1 MTPER
6 TRALLS
12 VFATELADVADGIE
26 GLSDLIGRLIAAQ
39 GVVERSDALLRAQA
53 IDALVQRCRA
63 LGEVS
68 AGVAAGRELDALLDA
83 VPLAELAGRLKGT
96 GPAPQ
101 IRIVNRA
108 DVRPA
113 SGDVHLFD

>member
-6 TRALLS
+6 TRILMSA
-12 VFATELADVADGIE
+12 FATEFTEVADGIE
-26 GLSDLIGRLIAAQ
+26 GLSDLIGRLIAAE
-39 GVVERSDALLRAQA
+39 GVAERSDALLRAQA

-63 LGEVS
+63 LGDV
-68 AGVAAGRELDALLDA
+68 ACGVAAGDDLDVLLDA

-96 GPAPQ
+96 VPATE

-108 DVRPA
+108 DARPA